1 MNQSRILGAGQKA
14 HNNLN
19 KLGIGLFCL
28 YVFMSYMA
36 QDVIFPSSV
45 GSFTLF
51 LFLGYSALFVF
62 ANGKVLIEK
71 ITIWQAVFIAIS
83 LVSMLYSTE
92 KQIIG
97 GFFYFL
103 IINIVIVFLLCQ
115 YKFNITSIKVVCW
128 TYVFSAASMVISLMA
143 TGNMNDSTGRLGNEL
158 VGNANHF
165 ALKLMTST
173 MYALWLMLY
182 GKHGKIKNIILALAV
197 GFNYYAMFL
206 SGGRKFV
213 VIPVIFLYI
222 LLLFKQDKKGRRHA
236 ITYTVVILLIVVL
249 LYNLIMKVPMFY
261 DIIGVR
267 MESFFNLFSGDIE
280 NVDNSAQIR
289 DQMRKMAL
297 SKWLQCPIWGYGHD
311 SFKDYNVT
319 VTGHRMYSHDNYA
332 ELLYNLGI
340 IGLIAYYWFYG
351 KTLLT
356 AFKGKNTIP
365 LYARAFAVATIVS
378 LVVYGYGAVNYTDT
392 IGCIMLF
399 ITFKLL
405 QVKCEGEK
413 QNGGELNV

>member
-1 MNQSRILGAGQKA
+1 ML
-14 HNNLN
+14 
-19 KLGIGLFCL
+19 
-28 YVFMSYMA
+28 
-36 QDVIFPSSV
+36 SSAIMV
-45 GSFTLF
+45 T
-51 LFLGYSALFVF
+51 
-62 ANGKVLIEK
+62 VLI
-71 ITIWQAVFIAIS
+71 I
-83 LVSMLYSTE
+83 
-92 KQIIG
+92 
-97 GFFYFL
+97 
-103 IINIVIVFLLCQ
+103 
-115 YKFNITSIKVVCW
+115 
-128 TYVFSAASMVISLMA
+128 

-165 ALKLMTST
+165 ALMVMIATI
-173 MYALWLMLY
+173 YALWLMLY
-182 GKHGKIKNIILALAV
+182 GKQGKIRNIILALAV
-197 GFNYYAMFL
+197 GLNYYAMFL

-213 VIPVIFLYI
+213 IIPVIFLYI
-222 LLLFKQDKKGRRHA
+222 LLLFRQDKKGRRHTV
-236 ITYTVVILLIVVL
+236 IYTVVILAIIGL
-249 LYNLIMKVPMFY
+249 LYYLIMKVPMFY
-261 DIIGVR
+261 EIIGVR
-267 MESFFNLFSGDIE
+267 MEGLFNLFSGDIE
-280 NVDNSAQIR
+280 NAGGSAQLR

-378 LVVYGYGAVNYTDT
+378 LVVYGYGAVNYADT
-392 IGCIMLF
+392 IGCILLF
-399 ITFKLL
+399 FTFKLL